1 MVVKIKIF
9 LFRTLSVVCYS
20 SLASCLSSVLSVH
33 VVTSMHA
40 PLFFIRALH
49 CKAQMRS
56 SDIPGVQSLPFD
68 WRAAEET
75 SSFRLSVQ
83 QAAKDS

>member
-1 MVVKIKIF
+1 
-9 LFRTLSVVCYS
+9 
-20 SLASCLSSVLSVH
+20 
-33 VVTSMHA
+33 MHA

-49 CKAQMRS
+49 CQTQMRS

-83 QAAKDS
+83 QPAKDSYIYIYIFENTREKKSNLAMIV